1 MFGPTCWCPAFKTK
15 LWIRTRGDWED
26 KICSNSS
33 FYPSTSVQ
41 KTLPKCSFSCVL
53 SVHTEK
59 WVPRW
64 KLASSQLQVM
74 IRYNLYFSLMR
85 DQDFSTFISYF
96 HLFNY
101 LFLGEC
107 IFFFQGHIHYKK
119 KGSGAIWDA
128 MLVSDI
134 GQSSHRLLLLLLVGQ
149 CTRALLS
156 ETHLCES
163 KNQFMLIL
171 FPSRVCSPCQWNNHC
186 LLLFVQTAVVSWSL
200 SHPTGVTLYM
210 FSTEGVN
217 SRV

>member
-1 MFGPTCWCPAFKTK
+1 MFGPTCWCPAFKAK
-15 LWIRTRGDWED
+15 LWIRTRGDRED

-33 FYPSTSVQ
+33 FYPPTSVQ

-107 IFFFQGHIHYKK
+107 IFFFKTTFITKK
-119 KGSGAIWDA
+119 KEAELFGMPCWLAISVRAVTDCCFCSSLGSVREPCCQKRTCVRAKI
-128 MLVSDI
+128 
-134 GQSSHRLLLLLLVGQ
+134 SS
-149 CTRALLS
+149 C
-156 ETHLCES
+156 
-163 KNQFMLIL
+163 
-171 FPSRVCSPCQWNNHC
+171 
-186 LLLFVQTAVVSWSL
+186 
-200 SHPTGVTLYM
+200 
-210 FSTEGVN
+210 
-217 SRV
+217 